1 MNIRA
6 RVIVSGVV
14 QGVSFRYHT
23 RSAAR
28 RIGVDGWVRNLPDG
42 TVEGCF
48 EGEETLVE
56 ELIDW
61 CRRGPGGARVDGLH
75 VERHPYRGEFC
86 EFMIIR

>member
-14 QGVSFRYHT
+14 QGVNFRYHT
-23 RSAAR
+23 QSAAR
-28 RIGVDGWVRNLPDG
+28 RIGVAGWVRNLADG

-48 EGEETLVE
+48 EGEEGLVE
-56 ELIDW
+56 ELIAW
-61 CRRGPGGARVDGLH
+61 CRRGPVSARVDDLH
-75 VERHPYRGEFC
+75 VERQPYLGEFS